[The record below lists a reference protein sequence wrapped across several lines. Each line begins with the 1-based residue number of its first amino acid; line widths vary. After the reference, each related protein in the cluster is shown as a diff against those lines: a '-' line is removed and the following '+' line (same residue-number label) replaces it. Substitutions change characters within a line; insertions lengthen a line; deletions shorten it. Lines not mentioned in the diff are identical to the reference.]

1 MNNPSLGKPLVTS
14 TITPAMAST
23 FATSTPTTIHQADHT
38 ANNRAKN
45 SFSIEHLLAKPDR
58 ASASSSSSV
67 VSYRGLDH
75 RLVGSSFSN
84 TIPPVPNGMVYQ
96 TMMTRSSPAA
106 EFMAVDKLEPSVN
119 TFDDRPPSE
128 ERAGSSS
135 PESSCN
141 EDTMDNCS
149 EIASEGSAGGGLT
162 THDDRKKRPR
172 TAFSAAQIKAL
183 ETEFERGKYLSVA
196 KRTAL
201 AKQLHLTETQIKIW
215 FQNRRTKWKRKYTA
229 DVESLA
235 SHYYSQ
241 LGIGSFA
248 RPMVVGDRLWLF
260 SQTPNGPTPVQSL
273 LLNGPQPGSAGTAPH
288 HPALGMQHP
297 AAIRPYPGLSGSI
310 PMNAGPNFT
319 TRPGMSS
326 GAYIPAINSPGAG
339 AFLHKIPSPSP
350 QNRLA
355 QPLGL
360 RPFASGDLIDG
371 AYYSAAGMAGP
382 KFNPNELVNGGLLA
396 TDSNSS
402 GIADLE
408 RAFGNPSNMID
419 SLTTSSAAESSTVSG
434 VRAGG
439 KKSTDL
445 INNNECTSRDGLA
458 GSEQD
463 SSSEI
468 DCEEIEDEAML

>member
-1 MNNPSLGKPLVTS
+1 MAATTLTTSSSSSTVTLH
-14 TITPAMAST
+14 PVD
-23 FATSTPTTIHQADHT
+23 PP
-38 ANNRAKN
+38 NNRVKN
-45 SFSIEHLLAKPDR
+45 SFSIEHLLAKPER
-58 ASASSSSSV
+58 SSHASSSGGCYRAYGNCLPG
-67 VSYRGLDH
+67 SYASDTATVHNGSHYPTLRVH
-75 RLVGSSFSN
+75 GSSTVVECSE
-84 TIPPVPNGMVYQ
+84 Q
-96 TMMTRSSPAA
+96 
-106 EFMAVDKLEPSVN
+106 EKLETSASAY
-119 TFDDRPPSE
+119 DDRVPS

-149 EIASEGSAGGGLT
+149 EIASEGSTGGGLAAS
-162 THDDRKKRPR
+162 DDRKKRPR

-273 LLNGPQPGSAGTAPH
+273 LLNGPQPGSAGPSAH
-288 HPALGMQHP
+288 HPTLGMQHP
-297 AAIRPYPGLSGSI
+297 ATIRTYPGLGGPL
-310 PMNAGPNFT
+310 PMNTGPAFATRSAPGTYMPPITSTGPAG
-319 TRPGMSS
+319 G
-326 GAYIPAINSPGAG
+326 
-339 AFLHKIPSPSP
+339 FLHKIPTPTS
-350 QNRLA
+350 QNR
-355 QPLGL
+355 LGL
-360 RPFASGDLIDG
+360 RPGELPDG
-371 AYYSAAGMAGP
+371 AYYGPGGP
-382 KFNPNELVNGGLLA
+382 KFHPTELVSGGLLA
-396 TDSNSS
+396 PDGSGS

-408 RAFGNPSNMID
+408 RAFGNPSNLIE
-419 SLTTSSAAESSTVSG
+419 SLSTASASGPALDGCG
-434 VRAGG
+434 VRPGG
-439 KKSTDL
+439 KRAVDV
-445 INNNECTSRDGLA
+445 INNNA
-458 GSEQD
+458 GNSKDEFARSEQD

>member
-1 MNNPSLGKPLVTS
+1 
-14 TITPAMAST
+14 MAST
-23 FATSTPTTIHQADHT
+23 FATSTPTTIHHVDHSAT
-38 ANNRAKN
+38 TNRAKN

-58 ASASSSSSV
+58 SSASSSAGAC
-67 VSYRGLDH
+67 YRGMDD
-75 RLVGSSFSN
+75 RLAGSFSAP
-84 TIPPVPNGMVYQ
+84 IPTVSNGMVYQ
-96 TMMTRSSPAA
+96 TMVTRSSSAA
-106 EFMAVDKLEPSVN
+106 EVLHVSKTDPSVSSL
-119 TFDDRPPSE
+119 DDRPPSE
-128 ERAGSSS
+128 RARSSS

-149 EIASEGSAGGGLT
+149 EIASEGSAGGGIS

-273 LLNGPQPGSAGTAPH
+273 LLNSPQPGASSATLH

-297 AAIRPYPGLSGSI
+297 AAIRSYPGLPGSI
-310 PMNAGPNFT
+310 PMNAGPNFA
-319 TRPGMSS
+319 TRPSMNP
-326 GAYIPAINSPGAG
+326 GAYITAINSAGPGG
-339 AFLHKIPSPSP
+339 FLHKIPSTSP

-360 RPFASGDLIDG
+360 RPGDLIEG
-371 AYYSAAGMAGP
+371 AYYSSAGITAP
-382 KFNPNELVNGGLLA
+382 KFNPNELVNGGNLLA
-396 TDSNSS
+396 TENNSS
-402 GIADLE
+402 SIADLE
-408 RAFGNPSNMID
+408 RAFGNPSNMIE
-419 SLTTSSAAESSTVSG
+419 SLTTTNATESSAICYT
-434 VRAGG
+434 RAGG
-439 KKSTDL
+439 KKRTDMM
-445 INNNECTSRDGLA
+445 NNNESASKDGLP
-458 GSEQD
+458 GSDLD

-468 DCEEIEDEAML
+468 DCEEIEDETML

>member
-1 MNNPSLGKPLVTS
+1 
-14 TITPAMAST
+14 MAST
-23 FATSTPTTIHQADHT
+23 FATSAPTTIHHADHSA

-58 ASASSSSSV
+58 SSASSSAGGCYLGV
-67 VSYRGLDH
+67 DD
-75 RLVGSSFSN
+75 RLAGPFSAP
-84 TIPPVPNGMVYQ
+84 IPTVPNGMVYQ
-96 TMMTRSSPAA
+96 TMMTRSSSAA
-106 EFMAVDKLEPSVN
+106 EFLHATKGQPSMSSL
-119 TFDDRPPSE
+119 DDRTPS
-128 ERAGSSS
+128 ERAGTSS

-141 EDTMDNCS
+141 EDAMDNCS
-149 EIASEGSAGGGLT
+149 EIASEGSAGGGIST
-162 THDDRKKRPR
+162 QDDRKKRPR

-273 LLNGPQPGSAGTAPH
+273 LLNGPQPGASSATPH
-288 HPALGMQHP
+288 HPTLGMQHP
-297 AAIRPYPGLSGSI
+297 AAIRTYPGLAGSI
-310 PMNAGPNFT
+310 PMNASPNFA
-319 TRPGMSS
+319 TRPGMTP
-326 GAYIPAINSPGAG
+326 GAYITTINSAGPGG
-339 AFLHKIPSPSP
+339 FLHKIPSISP

-360 RPFASGDLIDG
+360 RPGDVIEG
-371 AYYSAAGMAGP
+371 AYYSSAGIAGP

-396 TDSNSS
+396 TDNNSS

-408 RAFGNPSNMID
+408 RAFGNPSNMIE
-419 SLTTSSAAESSTVSG
+419 SLTTSSAADPSTICSTRVGS
-434 VRAGG
+434 
-439 KKSTDL
+439 KKGTDMM
-445 INNNECTSRDGLA
+445 NNNECTSKDGLP
-458 GSEQD
+458 GSDLD

-468 DCEEIEDEAML
+468 DCEEIEDETTL

>member
-1 MNNPSLGKPLVTS
+1 MNHPSLGKPLVTS
-14 TITPAMAST
+14 TITTAMAST
-23 FATSTPTTIHQADHT
+23 FATSTPSTIHHVDHST
-38 ANNRAKN
+38 ANNRTKN

-58 ASASSSSSV
+58 ASASSSSSGCYHGV
-67 VSYRGLDH
+67 DD
-75 RLVGSSFSN
+75 RLAVSFSAP
-84 TIPPVPNGMVYQ
+84 IPTVPNGMVYQ
-96 TMMTRSSPAA
+96 TMMSRSASAA
-106 EFMAVDKLEPSVN
+106 EFLNVSKAEPSVGS
-119 TFDDRPPSE
+119 FDDRPPSE
-128 ERAGSSS
+128 RARSSS

-273 LLNGPQPGSAGTAPH
+273 LLNGPQPGTSSASPH

-297 AAIRPYPGLSGSI
+297 AAIRPYSGLAGSI
-310 PMNAGPNFT
+310 PINANPNFA
-319 TRPGMSS
+319 TRPGMTP
-326 GAYIPAINSPGAG
+326 GAYITTINSSGPG

-350 QNRLA
+350 QHRLA

-360 RPFASGDLIDG
+360 RPLSSGELIEG
-371 AYYSAAGMAGP
+371 AYYSAAGIAGP

-419 SLTTSSAAESSTVSG
+419 SLTTSNVAESSIICST
-434 VRAGG
+434 RAGG
-439 KKSTDL
+439 KKGTDI
-445 INNNECTSRDGLA
+445 INNNECPGKDGLP

-468 DCEEIEDEAML
+468 DCEEIEDDTI

>member
-1 MNNPSLGKPLVTS
+1 MTQKWLWGSYVRSLS
-14 TITPAMAST
+14 
-23 FATSTPTTIHQADHT
+23 
-38 ANNRAKN
+38 
-45 SFSIEHLLAKPDR
+45 
-58 ASASSSSSV
+58 
-67 VSYRGLDH
+67 
-75 RLVGSSFSN
+75 
-84 TIPPVPNGMVYQ
+84 
-96 TMMTRSSPAA
+96 
-106 EFMAVDKLEPSVN
+106 
-119 TFDDRPPSE
+119 
-128 ERAGSSS
+128 
-135 PESSCN
+135 
-141 EDTMDNCS
+141 
-149 EIASEGSAGGGLT
+149 

-183 ETEFERGKYLSVA
+183 EMEFERGKYLSVA

-273 LLNGPQPGSAGTAPH
+273 LLNGPQPGTPGASPH

-297 AAIRPYPGLSGSI
+297 AAMRPFPGLPGSI
-310 PMNAGPNFT
+310 PMNAGPNFV

-326 GAYIPAINSPGAG
+326 AAYIPTISSAGPG

-350 QNRLA
+350 QNRLS

-360 RPFASGDLIDG
+360 RPLSSGELIDG
-371 AYYSAAGMAGP
+371 AYYTAAGMPGP

-408 RAFGNPSNMID
+408 RAFGNPSNMIE
-419 SLTTSSAAESSTVSG
+419 SLTTSNGADSLIGVG

-439 KKSTDL
+439 KKGTDL
-445 INNNECTSRDGLA
+445 INNNSECAGRDGLA